1 MVPYLGTLLIL
12 TYFQT
17 NSNVIGSDDFLLLDG
32 TDFLLLSGENF
43 LLLTP

>member
-1 MVPYLGTLLIL
+1 MTPYTGTLFINL
-12 TYFQT
+12 YAFV

-32 TDFLLLSGENF
+32 TDFLLLTGENF